1 MTSKTSGACTADSS
15 AAPRLSVVSLTM
27 PVAMGYIPLGIV
39 FGFLFVQAGG
49 AWWLAILASALV
61 FAGAAQYMMLPML
74 AAGLPLSAI
83 AAATLVVNL
92 RHIFYGL
99 SLLDKMPKNRLAR
112 WYMVFALTDETYSVL
127 TTIPATTSDRDK
139 TLVAML
145 NHAWWIL
152 GSAIGAVLGAQANI
166 ALTGLDFVLASLF
179 AVLTVEQWRT
189 RKSSAP
195 LWIALI
201 AYGIAYPLAAK
212 HALVISI
219 AICLIAGIFWPASA
233 RKTGTE
239 SLP

>member
-1 MTSKTSGACTADSS
+1 MPESLVTVVYIVAGLLFIMSLSGLSAQATAG
-15 AAPRLSVVSLTM
+15 RGNLF
-27 PVAMGYIPLGIV
+27 GIV
-39 FGFLFVQAGG
+39 GMILAAVATALSPKAGG
-49 AWWLAILASALV
+49 YPV
-61 FAGAAQYMMLPML
+61 MAGAMA
-74 AAGLPLSAI
+74 
-83 AAATLVVNL
+83 V
-92 RHIFYGL
+92 
-99 SLLDKMPKNRLAR
+99 
-112 WYMVFALTDETYSVL
+112 
-127 TTIPATTSDRDK
+127 
-139 TLVAML
+139 
-145 NHAWWIL
+145 

-195 LWIALI
+195 LWVALI

>member
-1 MTSKTSGACTADSS
+1 MLA
-15 AAPRLSVVSLTM
+15 LTT
-27 PVAMGYIPLGIV
+27 PVAMGYIPLGTV
-39 FGFLFVQAGG
+39 FGFLFVQAG
-49 AWWLAILASALV
+49 AEWWLAVLSSIVV
-61 FAGAAQYMMLPML
+61 FAGAAQYMMIPML
-74 AAGLPLSAI
+74 AAGLPVGAI
-83 AAATLVVNL
+83 ALATLIVNL
-92 RHIFYGL
+92 RHVFYGL
-99 SLLDKMPKNRLAR
+99 SLLNKFPPRGLLR

-195 LWIALI
+195 LWVALI